1 MYTIIAQC
9 SRSQTEQ
16 RMNGDTFHNHT
27 HILPDAS
34 GALGWVR
41 NDEYAGLRP
50 CLVVEVLS

>member
-1 MYTIIAQC
+1 
-9 SRSQTEQ
+9 
-16 RMNGDTFHNHT
+16 MNGDTFHNHT